1 MKIVPF
7 KKVPGPDLETRL
19 KETKKEKNLKTIM
32 NGINTLIGFN
42 KKEKNLKTIKNG
54 INTLI
59 GFGRQE
65 NDIVKAVDFLLKRD
79 YPEIYHLDYE
89 TEIDK
94 KLTTFIPEYFLTG
107 NTAYLDPSI
116 GDEVMQ
122 KISEEIEQLKGDEPK
137 KKELEK
143 VLMNLK
149 SAHRAHTGED
159 HIY

>member
-19 KETKKEKNLKTIM
+19 KET
-32 NGINTLIGFN
+32 

-79 YPEIYHLDYE
+79 YPEIYHLDYD

-94 KLTTFIPEYFLTG
+94 KLTTFIPEYFLTS

-122 KISEEIEQLKGDEPK
+122 NISEEIEQLEGNEPK

-143 VLMNLK
+143 CLMSLK
-149 SAHRAHTGED
+149 SAQRAHKGED